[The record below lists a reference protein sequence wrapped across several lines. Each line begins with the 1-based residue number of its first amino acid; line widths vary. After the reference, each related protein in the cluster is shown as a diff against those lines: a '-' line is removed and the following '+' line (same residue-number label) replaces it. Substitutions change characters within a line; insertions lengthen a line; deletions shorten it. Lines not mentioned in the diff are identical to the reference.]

1 MEQVYQEMLVIQPL
15 IVVTDQEPKLVEV
28 DIGGEEEGNSAQ
40 KKEVSDNVNL
50 NWMQDCN
57 F

>member
-40 KKEVSDNVNL
+40 KKEVSDNINL
-50 NWMQDCN
+50 TRM
-57 F
+57 